1 MDHAALIALRRALH
15 RCPELA
21 FQERETIRTLQAF
34 LRARTS
40 LKLVDREGWF
50 YAVKEGKH
58 PAAPPIAFRAD
69 MDALP
74 MDEGVA
80 LPHASR
86 HPGVSHKC
94 GHDGHCAALCA
105 LALALEERPPDRT
118 VLLLFQPAE
127 EVGGGGALCAPLL
140 SEQGAGEVYAFHSL
154 SGYPEGQVLYRRG
167 LTQPA
172 SEGLTIRLTGRAS
185 HASAP
190 EEGRS
195 PAETAARLVLEARKL
210 AERPHRGMVLCTVTG
225 IQVGTGDFGI
235 SPGEGALRLTLR
247 AEEEAELQALEQRLR
262 QCAATL
268 AARSGLT
275 VTFAVSDYF
284 PETRNHDLCLDRV
297 LAAAETLDIPHAPM
311 EALWRASEDFGWY
324 TKRCPGA
331 MFYLGSGINHPP
343 LHTAEFDFND
353 RLLPVAAALFHR
365 LATG

>member
-1 MDHAALIALRRALH
+1 MMDHAALIALRRALH

-105 LALALEERPPDRT
+105 
-118 VLLLFQPAE
+118 
-127 EVGGGGALCAPLL
+127 PLL

-210 AERPHRGMVLCTVTG
+210 TERPHRGMVLCTVTG
-225 IQVGTGDFGI
+225 IQVGTGDYGI

-262 QCAATL
+262 QCAETL

>member
-140 SEQGAGEVYAFHSL
+140 AEQGAGEVYALHNL
-154 SGYPEGQVLYRRG
+154 SGLPEGQLRYRRG

-195 PAETAARLVLEARKL
+195 PAETAARLVLEARAL
-210 AERPHRGMVLCTVTG
+210 AERPHRGMLLCTVTG
-225 IQVGTGDFGI
+225 IRVGTGDFGI
-235 SPGEGALRLTLR
+235 SPGTGELALTLR
-247 AEEEAELQALEQRLR
+247 AERETELEALEADLR
-262 QCAATL
+262 RTARAL
-268 AARSGLT
+268 AAEDGLT
-275 VTFAVSDYF
+275 VTFARSDRF
-284 PETRNHDLCLDRV
+284 PETRNHDACVDRA
-297 LAAAETLDIPHAPM
+297 LAAADALGIPHAPM
-311 EALWRASEDFGWY
+311 ERLWRASEDFGWY

-331 MFYLGSGINHPP
+331 MLYLGNGLRYPP
-343 LHTAEFDFND
+343 VHTAAYDFND
-353 RLLPVAAALFHR
+353 RILPVGVRLFHR
-365 LATG
+365 LAAR